1 MVETKFYPKQSK
13 ICLFI
18 VLNIILIYQFS
29 NAQSIRPYILNNG
42 GKSFLNS
49 TYKLDWNL
57 GESISIQSYKD
68 VKLKI
73 QSGLLQIVANNNIG
87 NDNSKYDIGFV
98 LQGYDSS
105 RMFTDTSSFSPYAQE
120 ITRLISELSFGK
132 VSNYKIYMGGVDSR
146 NPIVLT
152 SELHAL
158 TLQASLDGW
167 PDKRWDWLRSM
178 TGFWYTVPLNY
189 RTIISNAISWINTN
203 KKTFFDWQNSTEEGR
218 IYGNDINNNVVRMG
232 PDASELY
239 LGGTRLPEN
248 YEPFNH
254 KVTLLVFNTFKNDRF
269 GSAAANT
276 LYGLGVKRH
285 NGDTI
290 PPYHNSKKIQ
300 GAYLSIDSFNLKNQK
315 FYYTVVHEMVHAYGV
330 GTHDINPNEINKAY
344 GVLSSWGAIESIHTL
359 PAWDR
364 YFWTGWLSKNTITT
378 NPSEIADL
386 KGKFLLSDTSRK
398 YILQIVAGDAR
409 GCGGTYKELFDG
421 KWYTYTVDNW
431 GTLTYT
437 EGIDNTNFGAPIIE
451 IQPFSRKVNPRE
463 KTSINVHV
471 SGIEVS
477 YEWKKNGIVIPGSNT
492 SYLSFNEVL
501 AKDTGLYQV
510 TITNSKG
517 SVVSNIVKLSMI
529 CPSVSAPI
537 INTINNKNNLCF
549 GDSIMIQSNY
559 TSLNAWYKN
568 GILISNTSEKL
579 IIKDSGTY
587 TNAYIQENG
596 CATLSNSIHIDIS
609 NPIIPLL
616 YRDSANNLVSSSLHN
631 IWYKDGVQII
641 DTSKYIKP
649 LISGFYS
656 SKSNLNGCLS
666 ALSSPYYYIITDII
680 QISNAQYIKVTP
692 NPFTD
697 NLNLDFSIRGYKLLN
712 IDVVN
717 IATGVTVFKKA
728 NQPSKSVY
736 NLNYL
741 PSGTYAIKVFSD
753 DRKVDYSF
761 KTIKL

>member
-254 KVTLLVFNTFKNDRF
+254 KVTLLVFNT
-269 GSAAANT
+269 
-276 LYGLGVKRH
+276 
-285 NGDTI
+285 
-290 PPYHNSKKIQ
+290 
-300 GAYLSIDSFNLKNQK
+300 
-315 FYYTVVHEMVHAYGV
+315 
-330 GTHDINPNEINKAY
+330 
-344 GVLSSWGAIESIHTL
+344 
-359 PAWDR
+359 
-364 YFWTGWLSKNTITT
+364 
-378 NPSEIADL
+378 
-386 KGKFLLSDTSRK
+386 
-398 YILQIVAGDAR
+398 
-409 GCGGTYKELFDG
+409 
-421 KWYTYTVDNW
+421 
-431 GTLTYT
+431 
-437 EGIDNTNFGAPIIE
+437 
-451 IQPFSRKVNPRE
+451 
-463 KTSINVHV
+463 
-471 SGIEVS
+471 
-477 YEWKKNGIVIPGSNT
+477 
-492 SYLSFNEVL
+492 L
-501 AKDTGLYQV
+501 A
-510 TITNSKG
+510 
-517 SVVSNIVKLSMI
+517 
-529 CPSVSAPI
+529 
-537 INTINNKNNLCF
+537 
-549 GDSIMIQSNY
+549 
-559 TSLNAWYKN
+559 
-568 GILISNTSEKL
+568 
-579 IIKDSGTY
+579 
-587 TNAYIQENG
+587 
-596 CATLSNSIHIDIS
+596 
-609 NPIIPLL
+609 
-616 YRDSANNLVSSSLHN
+616 
-631 IWYKDGVQII
+631 
-641 DTSKYIKP
+641 
-649 LISGFYS
+649 
-656 SKSNLNGCLS
+656 
-666 ALSSPYYYIITDII
+666 
-680 QISNAQYIKVTP
+680 
-692 NPFTD
+692 
-697 NLNLDFSIRGYKLLN
+697 
-712 IDVVN
+712 
-717 IATGVTVFKKA
+717 
-728 NQPSKSVY
+728 
-736 NLNYL
+736 
-741 PSGTYAIKVFSD
+741 
-753 DRKVDYSF
+753 
-761 KTIKL
+761 